1 MALGSVRPKSGLED
15 RQTVPA
21 PRAGRG
27 PWRAARR
34 RRRLPFMALG
44 GLLVIVCV
52 LGYAYGAVRL
62 GDRVQVLAVG
72 RPVAAGQMLTAA
84 DLKQVS
90 AAQDPGVQL
99 IPAAQA
105 EQVVGRTAVVPLLPG
120 TLLTPSLVGEA
131 TFPPPGKVA
140 ASLAL
145 KPGQYPQG
153 LANGARVAVYV
164 SVAGPG
170 GNGQPAP
177 ASSSGSSSAG
187 SSAPARLA
195 AVVLGVD
202 LAGDGQGGTVIT
214 LLLDASDAPKL
225 ATAPAGGVVLMQTAA
240 GGA

>member
-1 MALGSVRPKSGLED
+1 MALGSVRPKTGLED
-15 RQTVPA
+15 RPTVAA

-34 RRRLPFMALG
+34 RRRLPFVALG

-52 LGYAYGAVRL
+52 LAYAWGAVRL
-62 GDRVQVLAVG
+62 GDRVQVLAVA
-72 RPVAAGQMLTAA
+72 RPVAAGQTLTAA

-90 AAQDPGVQL
+90 AAEDPGVQL
-99 IPAAQA
+99 IPVEQAQ
-105 EQVVGRTAVVPLLPG
+105 QVTGRTAVVPLLPG

-131 TFPPPGKVA
+131 AFPPVGKVT

-153 LANGARVAVYV
+153 LATGARVAVYA
-164 SVAGPG
+164 SATETGDG
-170 GNGQPAP
+170 QAASANGAK
-177 ASSSGSSSAG
+177 SAG
-187 SSAPARLA
+187 STPVRLQ

-202 LAGDGQGGTVIT
+202 LAGDGQGATVIT
-214 LLLDASDAPKL
+214 LLLDASDGPRL
-225 ATAPAGGVVLMQTAA
+225 AAAPAGAVVLMQTAP

>member
-1 MALGSVRPKSGLED
+1 MALGSVRPKTGLED
-15 RQTVPA
+15 RPTATA

-34 RRRLPFMALG
+34 RRRLPFVALG

-52 LGYAYGAVRL
+52 LGYAWGAVRL
-62 GDRVQVLAVG
+62 GDRIQVLAVA
-72 RPVAAGQMLTAA
+72 RPVAAGQTLAAA

-90 AAQDPGVQL
+90 AAKDPGVQL
-99 IPAAQA
+99 IPV
-105 EQVVGRTAVVPLLPG
+105 EQVQQVIGRTAVVPLLPG

-131 TFPPPGKVA
+131 AFPPVGKVT

-153 LANGARVAVYV
+153 LATGARVAVYA
-164 SVAGPG
+164 SATEAGDRQPAAANGSKSAGP
-170 GNGQPAP
+170 AP
-177 ASSSGSSSAG
+177 I
-187 SSAPARLA
+187 RLQ

-202 LAGDGQGGTVIT
+202 LAGDGQGATVIT
-214 LLLDASDAPKL
+214 LLLDASDGPRL
-225 ATAPAGGVVLMQTAA
+225 AAAPAGAVVLMQTAP

>member
-1 MALGSVRPKSGLED
+1 MALGSVRPKTGLED
-15 RQTVPA
+15 RPTVAP

-34 RRRLPFMALG
+34 RRRLPFVALG

-52 LGYAYGAVRL
+52 LGYAWGAVRL
-62 GDRVQVLAVG
+62 GDRVQVLAVA
-72 RPVAAGQMLTAA
+72 RPVAAGQALTAA
-84 DLKQVS
+84 DLRQVS

-99 IPAAQA
+99 VPAAQA
-105 EQVVGRTAVVPLLPG
+105 DEVVGRAAVVPLLPG
-120 TLLTPSLVGEA
+120 TLLTSSLVGEA
-131 TFPPPGKVA
+131 AFPPAGKVA

-164 SVAGPG
+164 SATAGGEGPAAAA
-170 GNGQPAP
+170 NG
-177 ASSSGSSSAG
+177 SKSAG
-187 SSAPARLA
+187 STHTRLQ

-202 LAGDGQGGTVIT
+202 LAGDGQGSSVIT
-214 LLLDASDAPKL
+214 LLLDASDGARL
-225 ATAPAGGVVLMQTAA
+225 AAAPAGGVVLMQTAP